1 MQRRTFLQ
9 SVSTAAF
16 AAPAAQVNQSAD
28 TLIPLGFDTFSLNR
42 LGWKAIQLLD
52 YAASQK
58 LDTIQLSSLD
68 DFESLEPA
76 YLQKVKDHAAQL
88 GIVPQTGMGSICP
101 SSSNFN
107 PKAGDAV
114 AQLRKTLQVSNA
126 LGSRIMRCYLGTSA
140 DRRGA
145 IPIEGHIEDTVKVLK
160 AVRPQALDLG
170 VKIAIENHAG
180 DLLAREM
187 KTLITE
193 AGTDFVGSNLDTGNP
208 LWVAEDPLMTMEV
221 LGPYV
226 LTTHIR
232 DSVVYEHPR
241 GAAVQWV
248 ALGDGSI
255 DFKAI
260 MACYRRLC
268 PKASFQ
274 HEVITGGG
282 PRIMPF
288 YEPEF
293 WQVYPK
299 MPAADFVR
307 FVELAKKGHPLMAPM
322 LIGGGRG
329 QNQPPEYRA
338 ALLAQQRVDL
348 ERSLE
353 YSRKVLDVG
362 IRWRT

>member
-9 SVSTAAF
+9 SASAAVLAASTA
-16 AAPAAQVNQSAD
+16 QAD
-28 TLIPLGFDTFSLNR
+28 QDASTLIPLGFDTYSLNR

-58 LDTIQLSSLD
+58 LDTIQLSSLS

-88 GIVPQTGMGSICP
+88 GILLQTGMGSICP

-107 PKAGDAV
+107 KTAGDAV
-114 AQLRKTLQVSNA
+114 EQVRKTLQVSNA
-126 LGSRIMRCYLGTSA
+126 LGSRIMRCYLGTNQ
-140 DRRGA
+140 DRRGP
-145 IPIEGHIEDTVKVLK
+145 IPIEGHIENTVKVLK
-160 AVRPQALDLG
+160 ALRSQALDLG
-170 VKIAIENHAG
+170 VKFAVENHAG

-208 LWVAEDPLMTMEV
+208 VWVAEDPLLTMEV

-226 LTTHIR
+226 LTTHMR

-248 ALGDGSI
+248 VLGDGSI

-260 MACYRRLC
+260 MACYRRMC
-268 PKASFQ
+268 PKATFQ
-274 HEVITGGG
+274 LEVITGSG

-307 FVELAKKGHPLMAPM
+307 FLELAKKGHPLMAPM
-322 LIGGGRG
+322 LIGGRG
-329 QNQPPEYRA
+329 GNQPPEYRA

-353 YSRKVLDVG
+353 YARKVLDVG